1 MKLRAFFLFILFIS
15 STNLVIAQN
24 LSEHEI
30 GISFGIHQV
39 RSDYGERFD
48 SETNFGNQG
57 TAIAVSYF
65 YNAANSRSARFF
77 QEHFKYQIY
86 FQYSSSNLEHFGD
99 AADDPRLEAMTGS
112 YTNISINTGFEFYPL
127 GILTLDKKGSS
138 NFFKKVSPYLG
149 IGLGLNFVAPDAE
162 SSLPGG
168 LGAPENVFPTFVSND
183 ADKGIV
189 LDNLTTGSLN
199 IRTGIRFKFSERS
212 GIILESSWRLYGSDL
227 VDGLSPVGPQNKNND
242 WSWGINLG
250 YNFFIF

>member
-1 MKLRAFFLFILFIS
+1 MKFNSLFLLILVS
-15 STNLVIAQN
+15 LNTNLTNGQN
-24 LSEHEI
+24 ASEHEI
-30 GISFGIHQV
+30 GISFGLHQV

-48 SETNFGNQG
+48 NETNFGNQG

-65 YNAANSRSARFF
+65 YNAASSRSARFF
-77 QEHFKYQIY
+77 QEHFKYRLN
-86 FQYSSSNLEHFGD
+86 FQYSSSNLEHFGE

-112 YTNISINTGFEFYPL
+112 YTNISINNGFEFYPW
-127 GILTLDKKGSS
+127 GILTLDNKNYS

-149 IGLGLNFVAPDAE
+149 IGIGLNFVTPDAE

-168 LGAPENVFPTFVSND
+168 LSAPENIFPTFVSND
-183 ADKGIV
+183 TDEGIV

-199 IRTGIRFKFSERS
+199 IRTGIRFKFSKRS

-242 WSWGINLG
+242 WSWGINIG